1 MKHPDMPL
9 PNPGNSN
16 PGSTAPAVATS
27 IGQLLVATGRL
38 QAQDI
43 ARIEAKQ
50 REAAMPFGE
59 AAIALGLLQREDLD
73 FALSRQFNYSYLQAQ
88 DASVAP
94 QVVTAYQPFGPVGE
108 QFRALRSQLLLRWYK
123 PEALANTLAVVSP
136 QRGDG
141 RSFVAAN
148 LAVVFAQQGQRTL
161 LVDANLRH
169 PQVDQ
174 WIKPANSGTP
184 KSPGLAAALAG
195 RAEGPLW
202 QAVPQLP
209 GLSVLPAGA
218 QPPNPQELLAGAAFG
233 PLLHQARTCFDVI
246 IIDTPASAEVADAE
260 VVASRAGA
268 ALLVARQN
276 ATAVKHC
283 QSLTQ
288 RLQDAGVHLAG
299 CIINGA

>member
-9 PNPGNSN
+9 PNPGS
-16 PGSTAPAVATS
+16 PAPTNAATS
-27 IGQLLVATGRL
+27 IGQLLLGTGRL
-38 QAQDI
+38 QPQDI
-43 ARIEAKQ
+43 ARIEARQ
-50 REAAMPFGE
+50 REANLPFGE
-59 AAIALGLLQREDLD
+59 AAMALGLLSREDLD
-73 FALSRQFNYSYLQAQ
+73 FALSRQFNYNYLPTL
-88 DASVAP
+88 DASIAP
-94 QVVTAYQPFGPVGE
+94 QVVTAYKPFGPVGE
-108 QFRALRSQLLLRWYK
+108 QFRALRSQLLLRWSK
-123 PEALANTLAVVSP
+123 ADGLANTLAIVSP

-148 LAVVFAQQGQRTL
+148 LAVVFAQQGQSTL
-161 LVDANLRH
+161 LLDANLRH

-174 WIKPANSGTP
+174 WIKAANPAGT

-195 RAEGPLW
+195 RTAGQVW

-218 QPPNPQELLAGAAFG
+218 QPPNPQELLAGPAFQA
-233 PLLHQARTCFDVI
+233 LLQQARACFDVI
-246 IIDTPASAEVADAE
+246 LIDTPASAEVADAE

-283 QSLTQ
+283 VSLTQ
-288 RLQDAGVHLAG
+288 RLQDAGVHMAG
-299 CIINGA
+299 CLVNGA

>member
-9 PNPGNSN
+9 P
-16 PGSTAPAVATS
+16 ST
-27 IGQLLVATGRL
+27 IGQLLVSAGRL

-94 QVVTAYQPFGPVGE
+94 QVVTAYKPFGPVGE
-108 QFRALRSQLLLRWYK
+108 QFRALRSQLLLRGYQA
-123 PEALANTLAVVSP
+123 EAQAHTLAVVSP

-141 RSFVAAN
+141 RSFVAVN

-174 WIKPANSGTP
+174 WIKPAPGA

-218 QPPNPQELLAGAAFG
+218 QPPNPQELLAGAAFE
-233 PLLHQARTCFDVI
+233 PLLQQARSSFDVI

-260 VVASRAGA
+260 LVASRAGT

-283 QSLTQ
+283 HSLTQ

>member
-9 PNPGNSN
+9 PAAAHP
-16 PGSTAPAVATS
+16 APASGATS

-38 QAQDI
+38 QPHDI
-43 ARIEAKQ
+43 ARIEARQ
-50 REAAMPFGE
+50 REAGLPFGE
-59 AAIALGLLQREDLD
+59 AALALGLLNRADVD
-73 FALSRQFNYSYLQAQ
+73 FALSRQFNYNYLPAQ
-88 DASVAP
+88 DDAIAP
-94 QVVTAYQPFGPVGE
+94 QVVTAYKPFGPVGE
-108 QFRALRSQLLLRWYK
+108 QFRALRSQLLLRWSK
-123 PEALANTLAVVSP
+123 VEGLAQTLAIVSP

-148 LAVVFAQQGQRTL
+148 LAVVFAQQGQNTL
-161 LVDANLRH
+161 LLDANLRH

-174 WIKPANSGTP
+174 WIQAPRATGGKN
-184 KSPGLAAALAG
+184 PGLAAALAG
-195 RAEGPLW
+195 RTEGPVW

-218 QPPNPQELLAGAAFG
+218 QPPNPQELLAGPAFVA
-233 PLLHQARTCFDVI
+233 LLQQARACFDVV
-246 IIDTPASAEVADAE
+246 IIDTPASTDVADAE

-283 QSLTQ
+283 HSLTQ

-299 CIINGA
+299 CLINGA